1 MATQPGPS
9 SEESLNKLI
18 ETQRH
23 RDSLAY
29 RMRVVLRLGQLL
41 QGAGASSFR
50 IKTSMSRLARSLGIE
65 HHQALVTT
73 TEIVATVHT
82 HGTFRTEM
90 AEQRSMGVNADL
102 IDKLNAFVSGLPPR
116 ITAEKA
122 EEGLEEAFASKR
134 GYRPVANA
142 LASGFACAG
151 FSFLNGGGPVQMGA
165 VFVAALI
172 GQWVRRLLLTRGYN
186 HFGVWMLCGALAA
199 ALYMGTFELIAL
211 VTGADATHHGGI
223 VAAILFLV
231 PGFPLVTG
239 IMELVRVD
247 LSAAVP
253 RLLYVAG
260 LLVSA
265 GTALWLV
272 TRIFSWTMSDTPAI
286 TLEPAAKIPLE
297 FLASFVAAYGFA
309 MLFNSQPKA
318 CLAGALIGAFVNTP
332 RIIVM
337 DFGVPRQ
344 VAVGLAALLIGLLA
358 SAVAAKTRYTRVS
371 LSVPGAVI
379 MIPGVFLYEAL
390 SNLHNNDIIPAS
402 EAMVSVLFT
411 VSAIG
416 VGLAAAR
423 MLTDSNWR
431 VDQSP
436 TLPVV
441 PDSQF

>member
-1 MATQPGPS
+1 MGKEPNPN
-9 SEESLNKLI
+9 SEALAKIIKN
-18 ETQRH
+18 QH
-23 RDSLAY
+23 HHNSLAY
-29 RMRVVLRLGQLL
+29 RMQVVLRLGQLL

-50 IKTSMSRLARSLGIE
+50 IKTSMSRLAKSLGIE
-65 HHQALVTT
+65 HHQAFVTT
-73 TEIVATVHT
+73 TEIVATAHT
-82 HGTFRTEM
+82 NGTFRTEM
-90 AEQRSMGVNADL
+90 VEQRSMGVNADL
-102 IDKLNAFVSGLPPR
+102 IDKLNRFVAELPAQMSPAEAQTGLD
-116 ITAEKA
+116 
-122 EEGLEEAFASKR
+122 EAFASKR
-134 GYRPVANA
+134 GYGALANA

-151 FSFLNGGGPVQMGA
+151 FSFLNGGGPLQMAA

-172 GQWVRRLLLTRGYN
+172 GQWVRRFLLLRGYN
-186 HFGVWMLCGALAA
+186 HFGVWMICGALASG
-199 ALYMGTFELIAL
+199 LYMGVFQLITL
-211 VTGADATHHGGI
+211 ICGIDPVHHGGI

-260 LLVSA
+260 LLMSA

-272 TRIFSWTMSDTPAI
+272 TKVANWTMSDTPALV
-286 TLEPAAKIPLE
+286 LEPAAKIPLE

-332 RIIVM
+332 RIIIM
-337 DFGVPRQ
+337 ELGVPRQ
-344 VAVGLAALLIGLLA
+344 VAVGLAALVIGLLA
-358 SAVAAKTRYTRVS
+358 AAVANKTRYTRVS

-379 MIPGVFLYEAL
+379 MIPGVFLYESL
-390 SNLHNNDIIPAS
+390 SNMHNNNIVPAAD
-402 EAMVSVLFT
+402 AMVTVLFT

-423 MLTDSNWR
+423 MLTDRNWR
-431 VDQSP
+431 IDHSP
-436 TLPVV
+436 ELPVV
-441 PDSQF
+441 PDAEF